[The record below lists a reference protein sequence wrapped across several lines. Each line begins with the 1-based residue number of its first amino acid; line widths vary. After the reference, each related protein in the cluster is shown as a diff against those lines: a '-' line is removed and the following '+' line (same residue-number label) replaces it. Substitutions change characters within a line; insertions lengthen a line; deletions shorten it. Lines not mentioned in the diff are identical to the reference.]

1 VRASAEERQTTKE
14 RMENDRQGNTPLCQ
28 QTRKKHLLRIPACSA
43 VNMVDRSSLASKLVT
58 PLALVFN
65 AVLLVQFHGASAY
78 TNSSTVDEQVFPS
91 FLARMESNG
100 IDDMEMMDFIFF
112 GCIAILGMESINIA
126 TKNLARKFE
135 GHCIMIFW
143 HNIYL
148 LMHSLM
154 ISSQHQ
160 FLQYE

>member
-1 VRASAEERQTTKE
+1 
-14 RMENDRQGNTPLCQ
+14 
-28 QTRKKHLLRIPACSA
+28 
-43 VNMVDRSSLASKLVT
+43 MVDRSSLASKLVT

-112 GCIAILGMESINIA
+112 GCVAILGMESINIA

-135 GHCIMIFW
+135 GYLIITCW
-143 HNIYL
+143 HKY
-148 LMHSLM
+148 
-154 ISSQHQ
+154 IS
-160 FLQYE
+160 